1 MLKLLVPTDGSDNAL
16 RAVRYV
22 AELAR
27 HGVPIEAV
35 LLNVQRPVMSGEVGA
50 VAPIEIAEDA
60 RAAAAGSAVGKA
72 RAVLDAANVPVSVHE
87 AIGHAAEEIAR
98 AAEALGCHG
107 IVMGHRGIGTLASLV
122 MGSVSEH
129 VVRLAR
135 VPVTL
140 VK

>member
-1 MLKLLVPTDGSDNAL
+1 MLKLLVPTDGSENAL

-22 AELAR
+22 AELAS
-27 HGVPIEAV
+27 HGVPIEAA

-72 RAVLDAANVPVSVHE
+72 RVVLDAAKVPVVVHE
-87 AIGHAAEEIAR
+87 AIGNAAEEIAR

-129 VVRLAR
+129 VVRLDR